1 MSSVLIP
8 KGVCD
13 ELERNICNFWW
24 GSSTDKRKVH
34 WVKWKD
40 ICNHKKKGGIG
51 FRRLRAFNEALLA
64 KQGWRLIT
72 HPNSLVAQILKA
84 KYYPTVHFLKA
95 KAKTNMSYT
104 WKSILH
110 ASWIIQKG
118 SYWTIGNAA
127 SIDLWEDN
135 WIH

>member
-64 KQGWRLIT
+64 K
-72 HPNSLVAQILKA
+72 
-84 KYYPTVHFLKA
+84 
-95 KAKTNMSYT
+95 
-104 WKSILH
+104 
-110 ASWIIQKG
+110 
-118 SYWTIGNAA
+118 
-127 SIDLWEDN
+127 
-135 WIH
+135 